1 MFNHGCFVLFT
12 PSGTYRRDAGVY
24 DGGGGGG
31 GFTRPIPGDGGAN
44 QLRGIPII
52 GRLPTDGTRGPE
64 EKGYDRIW
72 PEAEGLVQNS
82 RARDVRDPVV
92 QNHSCCMKE
101 SRLDQPCGD
110 KS

>member
-1 MFNHGCFVLFT
+1 MKSF
-12 PSGTYRRDAGVY
+12 
-24 DGGGGGG
+24 GGSSG
-31 GFTRPIPGDGGAN
+31 GFTRPISVDGGAD
-44 QLRGIPII
+44 QLGGVPVI

-64 EKGYDRIW
+64 GRKNGRIW
-72 PEAEGLVQNS
+72 PDADGPVQGS
-82 RARDVRDPVV
+82 LARDEKGPVI